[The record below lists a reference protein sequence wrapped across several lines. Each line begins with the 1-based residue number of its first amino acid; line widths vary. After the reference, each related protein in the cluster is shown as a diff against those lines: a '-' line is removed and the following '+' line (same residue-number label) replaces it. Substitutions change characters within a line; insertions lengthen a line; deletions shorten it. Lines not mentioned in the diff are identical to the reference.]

1 MTGAVATADP
11 AAPATGNA
19 TLLSAGNP
27 PAEPV
32 TPPDTSAPGGARSHT
47 PPAKPPATDPPA
59 TDPPA
64 DPPAEEQQEGEDT
77 EGVPDEYGQFV
88 LPEGVTVDQKAL
100 DAALPA
106 FKEAKLTKAQ
116 AEVAVG
122 IYSQIQQQKAEA
134 QAAQVQQWANE
145 VVADKEIGGDRMV
158 ENVEAAVRVLK
169 KFGTPELDQLL
180 TSTGLGNH
188 KELVRFCARVGKQ
201 FSDDSHVTGGSQP
214 PAPVDFATEYYAKM
228 PKRERVS

>member
-27 PAEPV
+27 PAEP
-32 TPPDTSAPGGARSHT
+32 PPETT
-47 PPAKPPATDPPA
+47 PPAEPPATDPPA
-59 TDPPA
+59 EPPA
-64 DPPAEEQQEGEDT
+64 KEGEEGDEGD

-88 LPEGVTVDQKAL
+88 LPEGVTVDQRAL
-100 DAALPA
+100 DAALPE
-106 FKEAKLTKAQ
+106 FKEAGLSQKQAQ
-116 AEVAVG
+116 AAVG
-122 IYSQIQQQKAEA
+122 LYIKLQQQQAEA
-134 QAAQVQQWANE
+134 QATQVQQWADE
-145 VVADKEIGGDRMV
+145 VVTDKEIGGDRMV

-214 PAPVDFATEYYAKM
+214 VEQEDFATKYYRTM
-228 PKRERVS
+228 PKREERVR